1 MAPRPTRG
9 DFANYRLA
17 DLCPRDLSRSTLVLA
32 SLSAD
37 PARRRLIV
45 RTAAAGA
52 TAAVLLL
59 LVRRSPQQFVNG
71 VFSGSIYALF
81 AVGYTLVFG
90 ILDILNLAHQAVFM
104 LGAVVALALVFDLR
118 AHGFREPF
126 ASLPGAGTAEQFM
139 RDHQLE
145 VAIALAGAFVVC
157 GLLGIL
163 LDQIAFKPLRR
174 RADTYFSSM
183 ISSIAMALIFE
194 AIVLRLVGPNSDRFP
209 AGTFPVQI
217 FDGPGFTITLRQ
229 IVIMSV
235 AAALTV
241 ALHIFVQRSRTGR
254 AIRTVAEN
262 PRTARLLGVNVERI
276 IALSFFLSSALGG
289 VAGVLYGLEF
299 ASIQPLMGRNIELK
313 GLAVIILG
321 GMGSIPGAV
330 LGGLLLGLT
339 ESYTVELLGARGSSL
354 RDAAAFTVLFLILLL
369 RPRGLLGQKA
379 VREA

>member
-1 MAPRPTRG
+1 MRA
-9 DFANYRLA
+9 
-17 DLCPRDLSRSTLVLA
+17 
-32 SLSAD
+32 
-37 PARRRLIV
+37 
-45 RTAAAGA
+45 AAAGA
-52 TAAVLLL
+52 TAAIVLL

-104 LGAVVALALVFDLR
+104 LGAVIALALVFDLR
-118 AHGFREPF
+118 AHGFREPL
-126 ASLPGAGTAEQFM
+126 ASLPGAGSAEQFM
-139 RDHQLE
+139 RDHHLE
-145 VAIALAGAFVVC
+145 VMVALFVAFVAC
-157 GLLGIL
+157 GLIGIL
-163 LDQIAFKPLRR
+163 LDLVAFKPIRR
-174 RADTYFSSM
+174 RPDTYFSSM

-229 IVIMSV
+229 IVIMCV
-235 AAALTV
+235 AVALTV
-241 ALHIFVQRSRTGR
+241 TLNLFIQRSRTGR

-262 PRTARLLGVNVERI
+262 PRAARLLGVNVERI

-339 ESYTVELLGARGSSL
+339 ESYTVELLGTRGSGL